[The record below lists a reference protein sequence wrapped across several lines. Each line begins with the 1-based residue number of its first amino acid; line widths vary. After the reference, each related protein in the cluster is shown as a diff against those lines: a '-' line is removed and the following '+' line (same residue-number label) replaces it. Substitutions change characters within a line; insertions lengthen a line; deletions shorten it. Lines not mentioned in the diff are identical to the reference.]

1 MKKILLFACAM
12 FAFVGKATAEDTFSV
27 DNVTL
32 PQNGEADV
40 VVRFN
45 LDEGSTCSG
54 YYFNLQVPQEL
65 EFVTY
70 EKNSK
75 TYVSYTA
82 GDCYDETP
90 TITPNIDDGFLKVGC
105 LNANSD
111 PLNKQSG
118 ILVIFRIKTNSTI
131 SVGDTFTG
139 TLTEGTISAENGT
152 IHDVANT
159 TFTITISE
167 PADSRTILDEAS
179 TVMPEAATGV
189 DVSVK
194 RTLVANVWYTI
205 VLPFAM
211 TSQQMKEAFGDGIQ
225 LADFTGYE
233 ASYDDE
239 DNVTAIKVNFSS
251 VSSMEAN
258 HPYIIKVNK
267 PISEFTL
274 NEVDID
280 PEEEPV
286 HAVVKRTRKQW
297 SEMIGTYVANTEVP
311 EMTLF
316 LSGNQFWYSTGN
328 TKMKAFRAYFDFYDV
343 LTDVEASGAKII
355 FVVNDEVSDIVGVS
369 ALDNVNGD
377 VFTVQG
383 IRVGKNIDMKHL
395 PKGLYIV
402 NGKKYTVK

>member
-12 FAFVGKATAEDTFSV
+12 FAFAGKATAEDTFSV
-27 DNVTL
+27 ENVIL

-54 YYFNLQVPQEL
+54 YTFYLQVPEEL
-65 EFVTY
+65 AFVTY

-75 TYVSYTA
+75 TYPTYTV

-90 TITPNIDDGFLKVGC
+90 TITPNIDEGFLKVGC

-118 ILVIFRIKTNSTI
+118 TLVIFRIKTNSAV

-139 TLTEGTISAENGT
+139 TLTKGTISAENGT
-152 IHDVANT
+152 VHDVANT
-159 TFTITISE
+159 TFTITITE
-167 PADSRTILDEAS
+167 PVDTRTILDEAS
-179 TVMPEAATGV
+179 SVMPKAATAV
-189 DVSVK
+189 DVRVK
-194 RTLVANVWYTI
+194 RTLVANVWNTI
-205 VLPFAM
+205 VLPFTM
-211 TSQQMKEAFGDGIQ
+211 TSQQMTEAFGDGIQ
-225 LADFTGYE
+225 LADFMGYE
-233 ASYDDE
+233 TSYDD
-239 DNVTAIKVNFSS
+239 DGNVTAIKVNFSR

-274 NEVDID
+274 DEVDIA
-280 PEEEPV
+280 PEEDPI

-343 LTDVEASGAKII
+343 LTDVENSGAKII
-355 FVVNDEVSDIVGVS
+355 FVVNDEASDIVGVS
-369 ALDNVNGD
+369 ASDYVDGD

-383 IRVGKNIDMKHL
+383 MRVGKNIDMKHL
-395 PKGLYIV
+395 PKGVYIV
-402 NGKKYTVK
+402 KGKKYTVK